1 ASTHKNSCQQNKEQ
15 SIKHILQK
23 PMLLIEVIIN
33 LLQLN
38 QNNIALVLMKK
49 YNLQKYI
56 KDQIEKRNMY
66 ISIILE

>member
-1 ASTHKNSCQQNKEQ
+1 
-15 SIKHILQK
+15 
-23 PMLLIEVIIN
+23 MLLIEVIIN

-38 QNNIALVLMKK
+38 QNNTALVLMKK